1 MDKNSICFVISPFGE
16 PFDTYYL
23 RVIKP
28 VLDEQGLYAMRGDSL
43 YRPTTI
49 MDDIWSGI
57 KDAKILIAELTGRN
71 PNVFYEL
78 GLAHALS
85 KPVILLSQSI
95 DDVPFDLRGIRII
108 LYDKNHPEWGAKLKG
123 DLSLAIVEVSKNPLA
138 AIPTTFKTVVHSKAP
153 EERESVAHLQR
164 IEQQLQAVI
173 AKMQLQVPEPAQP
186 QSGGEA
192 TFKVNDTVVHPKFG
206 RGRVVAEDGKGD
218 YHRLQVNFDTQ
229 GLKWLM
235 AKYANMTKVDT
246 R

>member
-1 MDKNSICFVISPFGE
+1 MDTKYICFVISPFGE

-28 VLDEQGLYAMRGDSL
+28 VLDEQKIFAMRGDSL

-49 MDDIWSGI
+49 MDDIWTGI
-57 KDAKILIAELTGRN
+57 RDAKILIAELTNRN

-108 LYDKNHPEWGAKLKG
+108 LYDKDHPEWGAKLKD
-123 DLSLAIVEVSKNPLA
+123 DLSRAIVEVLKNPLA
-138 AIPTTFKTVVHSKAP
+138 AIPATFKTVVHSKTP

-164 IEQQLQAVI
+164 IEQQLQAVMS
-173 AKMQLQVPEPAQP
+173 KLQLPVPAPVSDETTGT
-186 QSGGEA
+186 SHSD
-192 TFKVNDTVVHPKFG
+192 FKEGDTVIHGKFG
-206 RGRVVAEDGKGD
+206 KGRIVGEDGSGD
-218 YHRLQVNFDTQ
+218 HHRVQVNFDKQ

-235 AKYANMTKVDT
+235 TKYANLSKVG
-246 R
+246 